1 MELQTAIEIL
11 EYHQEWRLGKREDMI
26 HEPKKL
32 TEALDIV
39 LSEVK
44 KFHLAA
50 VIRSVCVGGFLN
62 LKTNNMIDNQ
72 TLNKIIRKKIIWT
85 EIKAKEQEYKR
96 LQKQIKEIEQAQADI
111 SFEVQKKLQESQEI
125 AEWLDQREYDA
136 LMRGEEKQ
144 TDV

>member
-44 KFHLAA
+44 KFRLDAVSGSDLVKSDWSLRECFKQLRFDKNHHLGLGD
-50 VIRSVCVGGFLN
+50 IRL
-62 LKTNNMIDNQ
+62 TIAQ
-72 TLNKIIRKKIIWT
+72 QE
-85 EIKAKEQEYKR
+85 EICDLVERFYHCR
-96 LQKQIKEIEQAQADI
+96 
-111 SFEVQKKLQESQEI
+111 
-125 AEWLDQREYDA
+125 
-136 LMRGEEKQ
+136 
-144 TDV
+144 

>member
-44 KFHLAA
+44 KFRLGA
-50 VIRSVCVGGFLN
+50 VIESVCDDCTAYPFDERG
-62 LKTNNMIDNQ
+62 KTPLCKTCKDNPLQ
-72 TLNKIIRKKIIWT
+72 TVL
-85 EIKAKEQEYKR
+85 
-96 LQKQIKEIEQAQADI
+96 
-111 SFEVQKKLQESQEI
+111 
-125 AEWLDQREYDA
+125 
-136 LMRGEEKQ
+136 
-144 TDV
+144 